1 MVGGIVDKGRIVG
14 AHGEKRGIAVC
25 QRAAETV
32 VDSRLAAQMAI
43 EIIGGAEGIVRLRDV
58 VREKG
63 RIEFGIFPFSRSK
76 CFCKFFT
83 VNADLPRQEAV
94 RVQLDFAKLG
104 YRRLVA
110 AGQGQER
117 RSEERRVGKE
127 CRSRWSPYH

>member
-1 MVGGIVDKGRIVG
+1 
-14 AHGEKRGIAVC
+14 
-25 QRAAETV
+25 
-32 VDSRLAAQMAI
+32 MAI
-43 EIIGGAEGIVRLRDV
+43 EIIGGAERILRLRDV

-117 RSEERRVGKE
+117 KASILVQGDEVVAPLGRVFLESIQRVGYWRLRTAPHCPHKGA
-127 CRSRWSPYH
+127 